1 MPRNRVIYQSEALFN
16 TKDTVDVTSSTNPP
30 NQSGALYINQF
41 SRVQSCNY
49 NFNVARQDVNQF
61 GDLAAIDRVILEQ
74 PTVGVDFTYLLN
86 DMHNEK
92 ALGFAVIQDQNVITG
107 VARSNANQTA
117 LSGILTSGFVN
128 TKNYFI
134 RTVSEGNDASSFGS
148 DSANNAVS
156 STIGIG
162 NGFITNYTVN
172 AAVGEFPNAS
182 VSIEALNMNFSPG
195 NSGAAPGVTA
205 SGTSVFISPSTGV
218 FWLPQASTNPN
229 TENNLGRVS
238 ALRPGDVTLTL
249 TRTTGTLYGGVDITQ
264 AAALQNFSISLAL
277 DRTPLLKLGSR
288 YAFSREINFP
298 VNLTLSCTAL
308 VQDLTTGNLVD
319 LVDNDSTYDAVIKL
333 ATPVSVSTGLEGIG
347 YVIKRLSLDSQDF
360 SSSIGANKE
369 VTLNFST
376 QIGSPQQNDRGLFMF
391 ETLPLN

>member
-1 MPRNRVIYQSEALFN
+1 MARNRVIYQSEALFN
-16 TKDTVDVTSSTNPP
+16 TKDTVDVTSSNNPT
-30 NQSGALYINQF
+30 NQSGALYVNQL

-74 PTVGVDFTYLLN
+74 PTVGLDFTYLLN

-92 ALGFAVIQDQNVITG
+92 ALGFAVIQNQDVITG
-107 VARSNANQTA
+107 INRGNATQTA

-134 RTVSEGNDASSFGS
+134 RTVTEGNDASNFGS

-156 STIGIG
+156 STIGVG

-182 VSIEALNMNFSPG
+182 VSVEALNMNFSPG
-195 NSGAAPGVTA
+195 NSGAAPGVNS
-205 SGTSVFISPSTGV
+205 SGNSAGGL
-218 FWLPQASTNPN
+218 FWIPQATTNPN
-229 TENNLGRVS
+229 SENSLGKIS

-249 TRTTGTLYGGVDITQ
+249 TKTTGNLYGGVDITQ
-264 AAALQNFSISLAL
+264 AAALQNFSLTLAL

-319 LVDNDSTYDAVIKL
+319 LVDNDSTYDATIKL
-333 ATPVSVSTGLEGIG
+333 ATPVSINTGLEGIG
-347 YVIKRLSLDSQDF
+347 YVVKRLTLDSQDF

-376 QIGSPQQNDRGLFMF
+376 QIGSPQQTDRGLFMF
-391 ETLPLN
+391 ETLPLAAS